1 MSQDLRPE
9 HPVNQP
15 NAIEHVP
22 NEQPDTEAGADALQL
37 IVGLTVS
44 QGAAFEALTSG
55 ASIASAARAANVT
68 RKTMYSWLGEGH
80 AFAQAYE
87 QWKNSIAETSR
98 TRLLMIGEAATVQ
111 IAKAVRQ
118 GDTRAALAV
127 AKGMGLLA
135 APAVGP
141 SLAQLTAKK
150 RAGEGAKSGGGGDSG
165 AAG

>member
-9 HPVNQP
+9 HAAVNP
-15 NAIEHVP
+15 SNAIEHVP
-22 NEQPDTEAGADALQL
+22 VQQPDTEAGADARQL
-37 IVGLTVS
+37 IVGLSVN
-44 QGAAFEALTSG
+44 QAAAFEALTAG
-55 ASIASAARAANVT
+55 ASIASAARAGNVT
-68 RKTMYSWLGEGH
+68 RKTLYSWLAEGH

-87 QWKNSIAETSR
+87 QWKQSIAETSR

-127 AKGMGLLA
+127 ARGMGLLA

-141 SLAQLTAKK
+141 TLAQITAICSGFGSWLMCWLLS
-150 RAGEGAKSGGGGDSG
+150 RGE
-165 AAG
+165 

>member
-1 MSQDLRPE
+1 MSQDPRPE
-9 HPVNQP
+9 HRVDQS

-22 NEQPDTEAGADALQL
+22 IQEPDTEAGADALQL

-55 ASIASAARAANVT
+55 ASIASAARAGNVT

-98 TRLLMIGEAATVQ
+98 TRLLMIGEAA
-111 IAKAVRQ
+111 
-118 GDTRAALAV
+118 
-127 AKGMGLLA
+127 
-135 APAVGP
+135 
-141 SLAQLTAKK
+141 
-150 RAGEGAKSGGGGDSG
+150 
-165 AAG
+165 